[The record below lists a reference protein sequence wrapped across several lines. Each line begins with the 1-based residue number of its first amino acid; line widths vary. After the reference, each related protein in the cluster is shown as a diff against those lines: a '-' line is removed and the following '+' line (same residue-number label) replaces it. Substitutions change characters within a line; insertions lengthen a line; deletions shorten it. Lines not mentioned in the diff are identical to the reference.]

1 MYELQ
6 NNKHMTKNTLFNTAL
21 FIKSLIFLLFI
32 SVIVPA
38 QNNNNFEISKNLDI
52 YTTLYKE
59 LNKNY
64 VDEIN
69 PGKLMETGIDAM
81 LKSLDPYTVFIPESE
96 IEDVKFIT
104 TGQYGGI
111 GARIQ
116 QREEYVII
124 SEPYE
129 GFPAHK
135 AGLIAGDKILK
146 INGKSAKN
154 KTSKDVSE
162 VLKGQAG
169 TELTITIERMGE
181 EKPLKKELIRENV
194 KIDHIPFYGML
205 DKHIGYIK
213 LISFTKDAGKDVKNA
228 FIDLKNNND
237 LKGIIIDIRGNGGGL
252 LHEAVI
258 VSNIFVEKGNLIVS
272 TKGKLPDKN
281 QKYKTTF
288 TPIDT
293 EIPIAIMVNQRSASA
308 SEIVAGSLQDLD
320 RAVIVGHRTFGKG
333 LVQNVIPISYNSKAK
348 ITIAKYYIPSGRCI
362 QAIDYSNKNN
372 NGDFDKIPDSL
383 ITAFKTRNGRT
394 VYDGKGVNPDILL
407 DDLKFSNI
415 ASSLFVKHYIFDYAT
430 KFSFETTS
438 IPKAKDFVITDEIF
452 EDFKNFISDKD
463 YDYTS
468 KSEKALEDLKKFAK
482 KENYFEAIKEE
493 YKALE
498 EKIKHDKK
506 ADINK
511 YQDEIKDLLRIEIA
525 TRYYYQKGQVISS
538 MKKDTEI
545 EKAIEILKDTEKYN
559 SIFINKFN

>member
-1 MYELQ
+1 M
-6 NNKHMTKNTLFNTAL
+6 KKNIPFNSAL
-21 FIKSLIFLLFI
+21 FIKSLIFLLLI
-32 SVIVPA
+32 SIITQA
-38 QNNNNFEISKNLDI
+38 QNNNFEISKNLEI

-96 IEDVKFIT
+96 IEDVRFIT

-111 GARIQ
+111 GSRIQ
-116 QREEYVII
+116 KRGEYVII

-129 GFPAHK
+129 GFPAYK
-135 AGLIAGDKILK
+135 AGLKAGDKILK
-146 INGKSAKN
+146 INDKSAKN
-154 KTSKDVSE
+154 KTPKEISE

-169 TELTITIERMGE
+169 TELTITIERTDE
-181 EKPLKKELIRENV
+181 EEPLKKELIRENI

-237 LKGIIIDIRGNGGGL
+237 LKGIIIDVRGNGGGL
-252 LHEAVI
+252 LHEAVM
-258 VSNIFVEKGNLIVS
+258 VSNIFIEKGNLIVS

-281 QKYKTTF
+281 KKYKTIL

-293 EIPIAIMVNQRSASA
+293 KIPVVIMVNQRSASA
-308 SEIVAGSLQDLD
+308 SEIVAGSFQDLD
-320 RAVIVGHRTFGKG
+320 RAVIIGQRTFGKG
-333 LVQNVIPISYNSKAK
+333 LVQNVVPISYNSKAK

-362 QAIDYSNKNN
+362 QEIDYSHKND
-372 NGDFDKIPDSL
+372 NGDFYKIPDSL
-383 ITAFKTRNGRT
+383 TTAFKTRNGRT
-394 VYDGKGVNPDILL
+394 VYDGKGIEPDILL

-415 ASSLFVKHYIFDYAT
+415 ASSLFVNYHIFDYAT
-430 KFSFETTS
+430 KFNSETPS
-438 IPKAKDFVITDEIF
+438 IPEAKDFIITDEIF
-452 EDFKNFISDKD
+452 EDFKNYISDKD

-482 KENYFEAIKEE
+482 KENYFDAIKQE
-493 YKALE
+493 YEALK
-498 EKIKHDKK
+498 EKMKHDKK

-511 YQDEIKDLLRIEIA
+511 HQDEIKDMLRIEIIA
-525 TRYYYQKGQVISS
+525 RYYYQKGQVISS
-538 MKKDTEI
+538 LKKDPEI
-545 EKAIEILKDTEKYN
+545 ETAIKILMDTEKYN
-559 SIFINKFN
+559 LILKGNKRK

>member
-1 MYELQ
+1 M
-6 NNKHMTKNTLFNTAL
+6 KKNIPFNSAL
-21 FIKSLIFLLFI
+21 FIKSLIFLLLI
-32 SVIVPA
+32 SIITQA
-38 QNNNNFEISKNLDI
+38 QNNNFEISKNLEI

-96 IEDVKFIT
+96 IEDVRFIT

-111 GARIQ
+111 GSRIQ
-116 QREEYVII
+116 KRGEYVII

-129 GFPAHK
+129 GFPAYK
-135 AGLIAGDKILK
+135 AGLKAGDKILK
-146 INGKSAKN
+146 INDKSAKN
-154 KTSKDVSE
+154 KTPKEISE

-169 TELTITIERMGE
+169 TELTITIERTDE
-181 EKPLKKELIRENV
+181 EEPLKKELIRENI

-237 LKGIIIDIRGNGGGL
+237 LKGIIIDVRGNGGGL
-252 LHEAVI
+252 LHEAVM
-258 VSNIFVEKGNLIVS
+258 VSNIFIEKGNLIVS

-281 QKYKTTF
+281 KKYKTIL

-293 EIPIAIMVNQRSASA
+293 KIPVVIMVNQRSASA
-308 SEIVAGSLQDLD
+308 SEIVAGSFQDLD
-320 RAVIVGHRTFGKG
+320 RAVIIGQRTFGKG
-333 LVQNVIPISYNSKAK
+333 LVQNVVPISYNSKAK

-362 QAIDYSNKNN
+362 QEIDYSHKND
-372 NGDFDKIPDSL
+372 NGDFYKIPDSL
-383 ITAFKTRNGRT
+383 TTAFKTRNGRT
-394 VYDGKGVNPDILL
+394 VYDGKGIEPDILL

-415 ASSLFVKHYIFDYAT
+415 ASSLFVNYHIFDYAT
-430 KFSFETTS
+430 KFNSETPS
-438 IPKAKDFVITDEIF
+438 IPEAKDFIITDEIF
-452 EDFKNFISDKD
+452 EDFKNYISDKD

-482 KENYFEAIKEE
+482 KENYFDAIKQE
-493 YKALE
+493 YEALK
-498 EKIKHDKK
+498 EKMKHDKK

-511 YQDEIKDLLRIEIA
+511 HQDEIKDMLRIEIIA
-525 TRYYYQKGQVISS
+525 RYYYQKGQVISS
-538 MKKDTEI
+538 LKKDPEI
-545 EKAIEILKDTEKYN
+545 ETAIEILMDTEKY
-559 SIFINKFN
+559 SLILKGNKRK